1 MGEAKRRREHPWT
14 EGLPFERHQYP
25 PMLGPLEAVPVGTPA
40 WAERLGL
47 RILNA
52 VETTEQH
59 GVDRLIPWIE
69 MALGA
74 KQKPWQVGWPEDRP
88 RRTPDQYL
96 KYVAGVDCIS
106 IAKLIAAY
114 RGETDPLVRRLLR
127 STAEAEAE
135 IAHENKLGG
144 VSLRE
149 DTTKVR
155 DDRNTTGY
163 WLRRLAREAPDI
175 LARYERG
182 DFKTATAAARAAGFK
197 VGPTELQKLHR
208 AWRHAT
214 PEQRASFLAEIRID
228 RRSARDDD
236 RQLDGGVA
244 VIPELSCISC
254 GSLLARRDVREIV
267 VPDAIGTHGPFCAG
281 CAQSAEGLTFAE
293 WLDNQW
299 QRQRPH

>member
-1 MGEAKRRREHPWT
+1 MT
-14 EGLPFERHQYP
+14 FERHQYP

-74 KQKPWQVGWPEDRP
+74 KPKPWQVDWPEDRP

-96 KYVAGVDCIS
+96 KYAAGVDCIS

-135 IAHENKLGG
+135 IADENKLGG
-144 VSLRE
+144 VSLQKDLPRVGNE
-149 DTTKVR
+149 GPTAAHL
-155 DDRNTTGY
+155 
-163 WLRRLAREAPDI
+163 LRRLAREAPDI

-208 AWRHAT
+208 AWKRAS
-214 PEQRASFLAEIRID
+214 PEQRANFLSEVCAEKASR
-228 RRSARDDD
+228 
-236 RQLDGGVA
+236 
-244 VIPELSCISC
+244 
-254 GSLLARRDVREIV
+254 
-267 VPDAIGTHGPFCAG
+267 
-281 CAQSAEGLTFAE
+281 
-293 WLDNQW
+293 
-299 QRQRPH
+299 